1 MATVHS
7 STIGQLLRGFGFA
20 FVLIACLQAPAAAQK
35 RNVPKNAVDSI
46 HLKDKRQIRGI
57 ALGFDEDRQARIAV
71 SSDWL
76 SKFDKNL
83 FAKTVDQS
91 NAMANQARVQ
101 LRDRLKKLEPTGNFP
116 GLDFFV
122 SKELARIER
131 EIEEPDLTTPQF
143 LLLKIKLSSIANIQ
157 SASDANRNIALWSWY
172 ERLTNVENR
181 SISQLSEELAT
192 KKIDLKLPA
201 PDLST
206 RFLPTEEDD
215 DRWACRF
222 ALVSYRLANPVE
234 YQGSGDVMIQVESN
248 APIPIATLVPQILQ
262 SQMNSLVRQITES
275 SPTEGSLTGNGSDPN
290 KSSMLERDWVKVAIG
305 KAEAKGYTY
314 FRATHLRMGSEG
326 PSVFVDSIFLTRLP
340 SGKWSLVWKK
350 TSDASAVSASLEN
363 KKQIREDP
371 QIKSLQMT
379 LEILGGAEAFDQA
392 IQTGAATMAAQ
403 NEVNSDFN
411 RFLEQ
416 YLQRWNS
423 PMLQLPTP

>member
-1 MATVHS
+1 MAIVHS
-7 STIGQLLRGFGFA
+7 STIGQLFRGFGIV
-20 FVLIACLQAPAAAQK
+20 FVLIACLQVPVAAQN
-35 RNVPKNAVDSI
+35 RNVSKNAVDSI
-46 HLKDKRQIRGI
+46 YLKDKRQIRGI
-57 ALGFDEDRQARIAV
+57 ALGIDEDRQARIAV

-83 FAKTVDQS
+83 FAKTVEQS
-91 NAMANQARVQ
+91 NAVASQARVQ
-101 LRDRLKKLEPTGNFP
+101 LRDRLKKLEPTGKYP

-122 SKELARIER
+122 SQELARIER
-131 EIEEPDLTTPQF
+131 EIGEPDLAPPQF

-157 SASDANRNIALWSWY
+157 AASDANRNIALWSWH

-181 SISQLSEELAT
+181 SVSQLSDELAPR
-192 KKIDLKLPA
+192 KIDLKLPA

-206 RFLPTEEDD
+206 RFLPAEEDD

-234 YQGSGDVMIQVESN
+234 YQGSGDVMIQVEAN
-248 APIPIATLVPQILQ
+248 APVPIATLVPQILQ
-262 SQMNSLVRQITES
+262 SQMNSLVRQINES
-275 SPTEGSLTGNGSDPN
+275 TQAGNGSDSS
-290 KSSMLERDWVKVAIG
+290 KSSILEREWVKVAIG

-314 FRATHLRMGSEG
+314 FRATHLRMGSDG
-326 PSVFVDSIFLTRLP
+326 PSVFVDSIFLTCLP

-350 TSDASAVSASLEN
+350 SSEASAASASLEN
-363 KKQIREDP
+363 KKQIRQDP
-371 QIKSLQMT
+371 QIKSLQTT
-379 LEILGGAEAFDQA
+379 LEILGGTEAFDQA

>member
-1 MATVHS
+1 MQV
-7 STIGQLLRGFGFA
+7 
-20 FVLIACLQAPAAAQK
+20 PAAAQN
-35 RNVPKNAVDSI
+35 RNALKNAVDTI

-57 ALGFDEDRQARIAV
+57 ALGVDNDRHARIAV

-91 NAMANQARVQ
+91 HSVANRARVQ
-101 LRDRLKKLEPTGNFP
+101 LRDRLQQLEPTVKFP

-122 SKELARIER
+122 SQELARIER
-131 EIEEPDLTTPQF
+131 EIQAPDLVPPQF

-157 SASDANRNIALWSWY
+157 SASDANRNVGLWSWY
-172 ERLTNVENR
+172 EQLANVENR
-181 SISQLSEELAT
+181 SVNQLSEELAT
-192 KKIDLKLPA
+192 KKIDWKLPA

-234 YQGSGDVMIQVESN
+234 YQGSGDAMIQVDAN
-248 APIPIATLVPQILQ
+248 APIPIAALVPQILQ
-262 SQMNSLVRQITES
+262 SQMKSLVRQLSEDPLTDNGLDS
-275 SPTEGSLTGNGSDPN
+275 KKSPI
-290 KSSMLERDWVKVAIG
+290 LERDWVKVAIG

-314 FRATHLRMGSEG
+314 FRATHLRMNSEG
-326 PSVFVDSIFLTRLP
+326 LSVFVDSIFLARLR
-340 SGKWSLVWKK
+340 SGKWSLVW
-350 TSDASAVSASLEN
+350 TESSDASAASASLEN

-371 QIKSLQMT
+371 QIKSLQAP
-379 LEILGGAEAFDQA
+379 LQILGGAEAFDRA
-392 IQTGAATMAAQ
+392 IQMGAATMTAQ
-403 NEVNSDFN
+403 NEVNNNFN

-416 YLQRWNS
+416 YLHRWNS
-423 PMLQLPTP
+423 PMLPNPTP